1 MQNNLR
7 KFVTIGAKV
16 SVCVRVCER
25 VRVCLCVMHQ
35 LIRTFA
41 RTRQFFCV
49 DKYYYAT
56 ENDPNLNSRQQLFS
70 LLLSPPPPHQ
80 INNRMQFR
88 WVVCCVVNLGVITQ
102 STLIL
107 ALFSYRCCSLWST
120 DSSTIP

>member
-7 KFVTIGAKV
+7 KFVTIGVKV

-25 VRVCLCVMHQ
+25 VRVCLCVMHY

-70 LLLSPPPPHQ
+70 LLLSPPPP
-80 INNRMQFR
+80 IKSTIACNFDG
-88 WVVCCVVNLGVITQ
+88 WCVVL
-102 STLIL
+102 SIL
-107 ALFSYRCCSLWST
+107 V
-120 DSSTIP
+120 